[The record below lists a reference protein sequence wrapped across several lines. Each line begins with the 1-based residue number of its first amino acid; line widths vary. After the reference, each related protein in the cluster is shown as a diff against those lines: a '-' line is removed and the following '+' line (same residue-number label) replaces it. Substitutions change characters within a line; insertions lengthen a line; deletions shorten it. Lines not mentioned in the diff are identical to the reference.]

1 MIDDQFHRI
10 HRSRTKTICAVWE
23 ASQVRSLPSRHF
35 RKLTDRPSVM
45 ELGGKS
51 PALVLPG
58 ADVKIAA
65 NNVST
70 LAVGADDR
78 SYSVLS
84 STPDRFVCRL
94 NELSSMSPLRP
105 NSRGH

>member
-10 HRSRTKTICAVWE
+10 HWSRTKTICALWK
-23 ASQVRSLPSRHF
+23 APQVRSFPSKHL

-58 ADVKIAA
+58 ADVRIAA
-65 NNVST
+65 NNVSP

-78 SYSVLS
+78 SYSVVS
-84 STPDRFVCRL
+84 
-94 NELSSMSPLRP
+94 
-105 NSRGH
+105 